1 MWVLKILLFAALAY
15 AVVVALIFFAQTALL
30 FPTRMAGASGPLPAG
45 SERLQV
51 EGPGGEKLHGTH
63 VPPARAAAGE
73 KLVILGFGGNAWNA
87 DSVAAYLHDL
97 YPAAHVVA
105 FHYRGYAPSSGKP
118 SAAALLA
125 DAPLLHDYVA
135 DRLGSDRI
143 VVVGFSIGS
152 GVAAHLASRR
162 ELAGLILVTPFDS
175 LEALAAGHY
184 RWLPVSLLLRHRM
197 NPAEDLRA
205 SRVPVALIAAG
216 GDNVIPLRHARA
228 LAKEVPN
235 LVLDRTIAGAGH
247 NDIYERPEFRQA
259 MAEALDKVHSAEP

>member
-1 MWVLKILLFAALAY
+1 MWVLKILLFAGLAY
-15 AVVVALIFFAQTALL
+15 AAVLALVFFAQTSLL
-30 FPTRMAGASGPLPAG
+30 FPTRMAGSSGPLPVG
-45 SERLQV
+45 SERLLV

-63 VPPARAAAGE
+63 VPPTGAAVGE
-73 KLVILGFGGNAWNA
+73 RLVILGFGGNAWNA

-125 DAPLLHDYVA
+125 DAPLLHDQISG
-135 DRLGSDRI
+135 RLGTDRI
-143 VVVGFSIGS
+143 VAVGFSIGT

-162 ELAGLILVTPFDS
+162 DLAGLILVTPFDS
-175 LEALAAGHY
+175 LEALAGGHY

-197 NPAEDLRA
+197 NPIEDLRA
-205 SRVPVALIAAG
+205 STVPVAMIAAG
-216 GDNVIPLRHARA
+216 RDTLIPIHHARA
-228 LAKEVPN
+228 LAEAVPN
-235 LVLDRTIAGAGH
+235 LVLDRTISGAGH

-259 MAEALDKVHSAEP
+259 MADALQKVQAARP